1 MKIAIVGLGGT
12 GSAALRHLARSV
24 DLIINNVTLKTC
36 LPSRTSIYNQ
46 TGQILVGE
54 NLQNYYWKF
63 RLNRQHSTDLFL
75 DQQKKRLYVTE
86 TDRVIMFDINFLEQG
101 FFILGESSD
110 RWPNLKEMR
119 SSFIDFDDN
128 LFEITG
134 FDGIAILNSSIKFE
148 AMAYD
153 ETNGDIYVLN
163 IKRNNIIKYTIE
175 REVTL
180 YNNTVNSFDNETDIT
195 QCEIASDSTWM
206 PTGEVILGN
215 TALGCGSAKEQLC
228 LPTQLFITSDDILY
242 ILDSG
247 NLRIQKYNLTDKTVS
262 TAISRGLIF
271 IPLSIYFGTITTT
284 IKMERF

>member
-1 MKIAIVGLGGT
+1 MSHAIT
-12 GSAALRHLARSV
+12 I

-128 LFEITG
+128 L
-134 FDGIAILNSSIKFE
+134 
-148 AMAYD
+148 
-153 ETNGDIYVLN
+153 
-163 IKRNNIIKYTIE
+163 NNIIKYTIE

-271 IPLSIYFGTITTT
+271 NPLSIYFGTITTT